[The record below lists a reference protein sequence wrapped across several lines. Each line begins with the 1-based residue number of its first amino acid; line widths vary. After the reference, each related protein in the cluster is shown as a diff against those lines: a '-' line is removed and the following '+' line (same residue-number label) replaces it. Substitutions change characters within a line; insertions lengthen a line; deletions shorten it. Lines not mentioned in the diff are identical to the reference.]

1 MLSDE
6 NRADKFEINSLG
18 IVPNFPSTWKSEF
31 LLDWKKHGYIYEDAD
46 ITKPWSTLN
55 NPLWKNTRTGLKEKD
70 AVEYKKDIIIKGW
83 EQNKNKISDFKIFP
97 SQTIGISDE
106 DLLNL
111 SAKQIFEKYPVV
123 DMSQVRSK
131 NYINQLMQEIGLSK
145 SIDS

>member
-1 MLSDE
+1 
-6 NRADKFEINSLG
+6 
-18 IVPNFPSTWKSEF
+18 
-31 LLDWKKHGYIYEDAD
+31 
-46 ITKPWSTLN
+46 LN